1 MYINVDHPGC
11 QNKGPCT
18 IYYII
23 YNLLGNKNILTL
35 LVIIEILC
43 FPPLLGEMT
52 SQWGER

>member
-11 QNKGPCT
+11 QNKGPYT
-18 IYYII
+18 IYHII